1 MTEDYKPIGGEVLP
15 PMQEAPRGDFGID
28 PRSIRPR
35 SPRESR
41 TVPWQGCTLFP
52 ADDLAEV
59 PASATLRI
67 RVGLSWDGEEVWFD
81 RKPFPLSLVTADLQK
96 RFGPARYTLALVSVD
111 PTAPGSG
118 LRGPPLATKTL
129 EVRSRGDGDVGE
141 EAWPINTSL
150 PETPRALVEECA
162 RRAEYRGDGE
172 AGRGQS
178 RFGGDP
184 RASSAYG
191 SGGFDPR
198 DRDPRD
204 RDPRDRQSD
213 DDDDDDDDPGP
224 APSGFRWSQYR
235 GRLVLMPTSGD
246 GQLDAGELRFA
257 PGTFGQ
263 ALAPPPPPPPPP
275 TGLAVLFARPPEELL
290 MFAAGAMKLF
300 KELSGSGERAAS
312 VEVERERVKAD
323 YELRKQEQA
332 QQHQMFLEQM
342 KLQMAQAAASRP
354 VPQAPL
360 VDEAAIRAAAYNEA
374 RLESL
379 KMELERQR
387 EEIRAA
393 KQVRSEPQQQPDL
406 MTQIAK
412 IRETAAALG
421 MERKGAGSAA
431 PPAPVQPSGFEQIA
445 DMLDTQGGKVLVEK
459 LADRFFGGDT
469 SPQQQAQQVQQQV
482 QHQLAQH
489 QLAQQQHELA
499 QHQLAQ
505 QQAQQQQVQQLP
517 PQYGFTP
524 EQPQTYYGGDEPLA
538 EPAE

>member
-15 PMQEAPRGDFGID
+15 PTQEPPRGDFGID

-41 TVPWQGCTLFP
+41 TVPWQGCALFP

-59 PASATLRI
+59 PAAATLRI

-162 RRAEYRGDGE
+162 RRAEYRGDGD
-172 AGRGQS
+172 ASRGQS

-184 RASSAYG
+184 RGTAAYG
-191 SGGFDPR
+191 APGFDPRDR

-204 RDPRDRQSD
+204 RDPRDPRDRQHDGYED
-213 DDDDDDDDPGP
+213 DEDDDPGP

-246 GQLDAGELRFA
+246 GQLDAGELRFS

-263 ALAPPPPPPPPP
+263 ALAPPPPPPPPPPP

-354 VPQAPL
+354 APQAPL
-360 VDEAAIRAAAYNEA
+360 VDEAAIRTAAYNEA

-387 EEIRAA
+387 EEIRTA

-421 MERKGAGSAA
+421 MERKGTGTA
-431 PPAPVQPSGFEQIA
+431 PPAPAQPSGFEQLA

-459 LADRFFGGDT
+459 LADRFFGGGDA
-469 SPQQQAQQVQQQV
+469 PQPQPPPQVQQAQPQYQEQP
-482 QHQLAQH
+482 
-489 QLAQQQHELA
+489 
-499 QHQLAQ
+499 
-505 QQAQQQQVQQLP
+505 QQLP
-517 PQYGFTP
+517 PQLPPQYAVMQ
-524 EQPQTYYGGDEPLA
+524 EQPQVYYGGP
-538 EPAE
+538 PAEARDE

>member
-1 MTEDYKPIGGEVLP
+1 
-15 PMQEAPRGDFGID
+15 
-28 PRSIRPR
+28 
-35 SPRESR
+35 
-41 TVPWQGCTLFP
+41 
-52 ADDLAEV
+52 
-59 PASATLRI
+59 
-67 RVGLSWDGEEVWFD
+67 
-81 RKPFPLSLVTADLQK
+81 
-96 RFGPARYTLALVSVD
+96 
-111 PTAPGSG
+111 
-118 LRGPPLATKTL
+118 
-129 EVRSRGDGDVGE
+129 
-141 EAWPINTSL
+141 
-150 PETPRALVEECA
+150 
-162 RRAEYRGDGE
+162 
-172 AGRGQS
+172 
-178 RFGGDP
+178 
-184 RASSAYG
+184 
-191 SGGFDPR
+191 
-198 DRDPRD
+198 
-204 RDPRDRQSD
+204 
-213 DDDDDDDDPGP
+213 
-224 APSGFRWSQYR
+224 
-235 GRLVLMPTSGD
+235 
-246 GQLDAGELRFA
+246 
-257 PGTFGQ
+257 
-263 ALAPPPPPPPPP
+263 
-275 TGLAVLFARPPEELL
+275 

-431 PPAPVQPSGFEQIA
+431 PPAPAQPSGFEQIA

-469 SPQQQAQQVQQQV
+469 SQPQQQVQEVQRQV

-505 QQAQQQQVQQLP
+505 QQAQQQVQQLP
-517 PQYGFTP
+517 PQYAFTP
-524 EQPQTYYGGDEPLA
+524 EPPQTYYGGDEPPA